1 MDTDLRWRTLC
12 RYGGRM
18 TSTQCPMAIL
28 VMSVQSVVGVFIT
41 VNNRILPIRN
51 RYIYTI

>member
-1 MDTDLRWRTLC
+1 
-12 RYGGRM
+12 M

>member
-41 VNNRILPIRN
+41 VNND
-51 RYIYTI
+51 TK